1 MITKPSNNL
10 RREHKWLKET
20 SSFKDDRD
28 LVLRVINA
36 HNLNK
41 KVRRNPPI
49 GLQENNAIIT
59 NAEKVTPRITEAF
72 NHEVMASGKKPNTPA
87 IRVDVQRRDPQ
98 PGVPLRPA
106 SLSVQKPNLS
116 HTNPIKSHYQR
127 ANSHDSLVELQ
138 GSMISVLKQK
148 TELLTRKCQIIESTS
163 LSEDNKRFQ
172 LSKEINPQLAQ
183 VETKLNM
190 LEKEIASSCKQN
202 QENDVAIL
210 AYDRTSQNRSVEHDS
225 IRDAKVSSNGNS
237 ISHSLPDMPP
247 SPAGA
252 DTERNV
258 SLPNIS
264 GISIL
269 TNVDEDLIQVL
280 DEDERSIAG
289 DDEPVMLSQKSL
301 QRAPTMTPQSQQPT
315 EEEINEDY
323 DQMHDKTVNRNLRM
337 RNNVNYKIPE
347 RDDPFDYVMGV
358 NENNN
363 RHLSSDDTME
373 AEDDN
378 LSDYMSTRDE
388 ENEDLIHESDV
399 DFVVDDKS
407 HQMDDNDYS
416 DEQDHVEE
424 SDADMSR
431 NYTGT
436 AQSDSIEVI
445 LSSPSRIDRFNQGVE
460 HIDLIEDDPDRDQV
474 IGEGGMSPVTNT
486 FAMSNSDLELIAS
499 EEEDE
504 LLDHDLE
511 RFDDERENMAANT
524 DIKDLDDDLKIL
536 NERKLEEDSLQP
548 HPLIKREHS
557 SLEKESG
564 NEDDLDDDFSLAD
577 IVGRRNELASNEARY
592 PWSTEV
598 EYRLREVFKL
608 PGFRPH
614 QLEAI
619 NATLSGKDVFV
630 LMPTGGGKSLCYQLP
645 AIVKSGKTK
654 GTTIV
659 ISPLISL
666 MQDQV
671 EHLLNKNIKASMFS
685 SKGTAEQR
693 RQTYNL
699 FIHGLLDLIYISPE
713 MISASEQCKRGITK
727 LYNDGKLARI
737 VVDEAHCVS
746 NWGHDFRPD
755 YKELKYF
762 KREYPDVPM
771 IALTATASEQVRM
784 DIIHNLELK
793 DPVFLKQSFNRTNLY
808 YEILK
813 KTKNTIFEICDA
825 IKTRFRGQTGIIY
838 CHSKNSCEQVAAQ
851 MQRNGIKSAFYHAGM
866 EPDDRLTI
874 QKGWQ
879 ADEIQ
884 VICATVAFGMGIDK
898 PDVRFVYHFTVPRTL
913 EGYYQET
920 GRAGRDGKLS
930 YCIAYFSF
938 RDVRTIQTM
947 IQKDKNLDRENK
959 EKHLNKLQQVMSY
972 CDNETDC
979 RRKLVLSY
987 FNEDFDAKLCGK
999 KCDNCRNSSHVMTE
1013 ERDVTE
1019 ESRKIVRVVES
1030 LQDSRV
1036 TLIYCQDIFKGSRSS
1051 KIVQAGHD
1059 ELEYHGAGKVLQK
1072 SEIERIFFH
1081 LVTIRV
1087 LQEYSIMNNS
1097 GFAVNYVKMGPN
1109 ARKLLNGKLE
1119 IKMQFTKSAPGSRS
1133 TSAGAA
1139 VASKIN
1145 TANGS
1150 TTKTTTA
1157 TTTKA
1162 GARNHL
1168 RSYAYEEQPTISASP
1183 ISLNSDMQ
1191 LHSTQ
1196 ELSELTYAYQK
1207 LKETSLNIGN
1217 RLHPPVAN
1225 YLPDLVLKKLARILP
1240 VSEEEFAGLL
1250 DVGDKHRHKFKH
1262 FKAVIMELRKRRIG
1276 LLVASPGD
1284 VSTSASIVL
1293 SEGSSAISESGGVK
1307 SRYFEIG
1314 DTEAKATEEII
1325 NQIRM
1330 SQLPSGSTSSVTA
1343 ASQRRKTPSGR
1354 GYRHYRGRRRKK

>member
-1 MITKPSNNL
+1 MVTKPSNNL

-20 SSFKDDRD
+20 NSIVDDKE

-36 HNLNK
+36 QNLNK
-41 KVRRNPPI
+41 KVRRDAPI
-49 GLQENNAIIT
+49 GLQETNTVVNGSVKVASKGAETFYGDILADTKNQDGLKRNNGSQH
-59 NAEKVTPRITEAF
+59 NESVR
-72 NHEVMASGKKPNTPA
+72 
-87 IRVDVQRRDPQ
+87 QR
-98 PGVPLRPA
+98 PLRPV
-106 SLSVQKPNLS
+106 SVSVQKPNVPHS
-116 HTNPIKSHYQR
+116 DPVKNNQRRTNDYE
-127 ANSHDSLVELQ
+127 SLVALQ
-138 GSMISVLKQK
+138 KSMIKMLKLK
-148 TELLTRKCQIIESTS
+148 SELLTRKCQIIESTS
-163 LSEDNKRFQ
+163 LSEDNKKSQ
-172 LSKEINPQLAQ
+172 LSTAINPRLAKL
-183 VETKLNM
+183 ETKINA
-190 LEKEIASSCKQN
+190 LENEIDTSCKRN
-202 QENDVAIL
+202 QENELPTDGVDYSSFIE
-210 AYDRTSQNRSVEHDS
+210 TGN
-225 IRDAKVSSNGNS
+225 ICDAKISS
-237 ISHSLPDMPP
+237 ISSSINHSLPDVLP

-252 DTERNV
+252 DTSRNV
-258 SLPNIS
+258 SLPN
-264 GISIL
+264 
-269 TNVDEDLIQVL
+269 TNEHSLSANLDEDLIQVL
-280 DEDERSIAG
+280 D
-289 DDEPVMLSQKSL
+289 DDEHSLAEDYEPVALSQKSL
-301 QRAPTMTPQSQQPT
+301 QKAPTMTPQSQQAIEEEGT
-315 EEEINEDY
+315 EES
-323 DQMHDKTVNRNLRM
+323 DKSHEVMTSRNLRA

-347 RDDPFDYVMGV
+347 RDDPFDYVMGA
-358 NENNN
+358 NGNNN
-363 RHLSSDDTME
+363 RDLRSDDTME

-388 ENEDLIHESDV
+388 DKDDVIHESDM
-399 DFVVDDKS
+399 DFVIDDGTY
-407 HQMDDNDYS
+407 QADENDYS
-416 DEQDHVEE
+416 DVQDNVEE
-424 SDADMSR
+424 SDADMSM
-431 NYTGT
+431 NYTGV
-436 AQSDSIEVI
+436 AHSDPIEVI
-445 LSSPSRIDRFNQGVE
+445 LSSPSRIDRFHPGVE
-460 HIDLIEDDPDRDQV
+460 HIDLLDDDIDKKQTV
-474 IGEGGMSPVTNT
+474 EGAPSSITNALT
-486 FAMSNSDLELIAS
+486 MSNSDLELIAS

-511 RFDDERENMAANT
+511 RFDDERENMGADT

-536 NERKLEEDSLQP
+536 NERKLEEDSLQADP
-548 HPLIKREHS
+548 QVKREYS
-557 SLEKESG
+557 SLEKDSMG
-564 NEDDLDDDFSLAD
+564 DDDGLEDDSLAD
-577 IVGRRNELASNEARY
+577 IVGRRAESTTNDARY
-592 PWSTEV
+592 QWSGEV

-693 RQTYNL
+693 RQTFNL

-784 DIIHNLELK
+784 DIIHNLELR

-825 IKTRFRGQTGIIY
+825 IKTRFKGQTGIIY
-838 CHSKNSCEQVAAQ
+838 CHSKNSCEQVSAQ
-851 MQRNGIKSAFYHAGM
+851 MQRNGIKCAFYHAGM
-866 EPDDRLTI
+866 EPDERLTI
-874 QKGWQ
+874 QKAWQ

-920 GRAGRDGKLS
+920 GRAGRDGNFS

-959 EKHLNKLQQVMSY
+959 EKHLNKLQQVMAY

-1019 ESRKIVRVVES
+1019 ESRKIVRIVES

-1051 KIVQAGHD
+1051 KILQAGHD
-1059 ELEYHGAGKVLQK
+1059 ELEYHGAGKSLQK

-1081 LVTIRV
+1081 LVTTRI

-1119 IKMQFTKSAPGSRS
+1119 IKMQFTRSASGSRS

-1139 VASKIN
+1139 VPSRNN
-1145 TANGS
+1145 TANEGAM
-1150 TTKTTTA
+1150 KTTSKMG
-1157 TTTKA
+1157 TKEQ
-1162 GARNHL
+1162 L
-1168 RSYAYEEQPTISASP
+1168 KSYVYEESSKASP
-1183 ISLNSDMQ
+1183 ISLNNNMQ

-1196 ELSELTYAYQK
+1196 ELSELTFAFQK

-1225 YLPDLVLKKLARILP
+1225 YLPDLILKKLAKILP
-1240 VSEEEFAGLL
+1240 VTEEEFAGLL

-1262 FKAVIMELRKRRIG
+1262 FKNIIMELRKRRIG

-1284 VSTSASIVL
+1284 ISTSASSIVL
-1293 SEGSSAISESGGVK
+1293 SEGSSSISDSALIK
-1307 SRYFEIG
+1307 SKYFEAGIA
-1314 DTEAKATEEII
+1314 EAKATEEII

-1330 SQLPSGSTSSVTA
+1330 SQLPSGTATSTTA
-1343 ASQRRKTPSGR
+1343 TRQRKKSTTGR
-1354 GYRHYRGRRRKK
+1354 GFRHYRGRRRKR

>member
-1 MITKPSNNL
+1 MVTKPSNNL

-20 SSFKDDRD
+20 STLVDDKE

-36 HNLNK
+36 HSLNK
-41 KVRRNPPI
+41 KVRRDPPI
-49 GLQENNAIIT
+49 GLRET
-59 NAEKVTPRITEAF
+59 NAVITGSIKIVPKGVETAQDDILADT
-72 NHEVMASGKKPNTPA
+72 NNQ
-87 IRVDVQRRDPQ
+87 DVSTRNNGVQHHSPQ
-98 PGVPLRPA
+98 HKPLRPA
-106 SLSVQKPNLS
+106 SVSVQKPNVP
-116 HTNPIKSHYQR
+116 HVNVAKNYQR
-127 ANSHDSLVELQ
+127 RTNGYESLVALQ
-138 GSMISVLKQK
+138 KSMIDMLKLK
-148 TELLTRKCQIIESTS
+148 SELLTRKCQIIESTS
-163 LSEDNKRFQ
+163 LSEDSKKSQ
-172 LSKEINPQLAQ
+172 LSTAINPQLSKL
-183 VETKLNM
+183 ETKINA
-190 LEKEIASSCKQN
+190 LENEIATSSKGN
-202 QENDVAIL
+202 QENELPI
-210 AYDRTSQNRSVEHDS
+210 DRVDYNSSIETGNICDARSS
-225 IRDAKVSSNGNS
+225 LTGSSV
-237 ISHSLPDMPP
+237 SHSLPDMLP

-252 DTERNV
+252 DTGRNA
-258 SLPNIS
+258 SLPRNS
-264 GISIL
+264 GHSVPANL
-269 TNVDEDLIQVL
+269 DEDLIQVL
-280 DEDERSIAG
+280 D
-289 DDEPVMLSQKSL
+289 DDEHSLGEDRAPVVLSQRSL
-301 QRAPTMTPQSQQPT
+301 QRAPTLTPQSQQAT
-315 EEEINEDY
+315 EEEPSEEC
-323 DQMHDKTVNRNLRM
+323 DKNNDIMTSRNLRA

-358 NENNN
+358 NGNNN
-363 RHLSSDDTME
+363 RNLRSDDTME

-388 ENEDLIHESDV
+388 DKDDAIHESDM
-399 DFVVDDKS
+399 DFVVDDRTY
-407 HQMDDNDYS
+407 QTDDNYYS
-416 DEQDHVEE
+416 DVQDNVEE
-424 SDADMSR
+424 SDADMSM
-431 NYTGT
+431 NYTG
-436 AQSDSIEVI
+436 AVHSDPIEVI
-445 LSSPSRIDRFNQGVE
+445 LSSPSKIDRFPPGVE
-460 HIDLIEDDPDRDQV
+460 HIDLLDDDIDKNQV
-474 IGEGGMSPVTNT
+474 VEGAASPITNALT
-486 FAMSNSDLELIAS
+486 MSNSDLELIAS

-504 LLDHDLE
+504 LLDHELE
-511 RFDDERENMAANT
+511 RFDDERENIGADT

-536 NERKLEEDSLQP
+536 NERKLEEDSLQAEP
-548 HPLIKREHS
+548 QVKREYS
-557 SLEKESG
+557 SLGKDSIG
-564 NEDDLDDDFSLAD
+564 EDDDLEDDFSLAD
-577 IVGRRNELASNEARY
+577 IVGRRTDSTTNDTRY
-592 PWSTEV
+592 PWSGEV

-693 RQTYNL
+693 RQTFNL

-784 DIIHNLELK
+784 DIIHNLELRN
-793 DPVFLKQSFNRTNLY
+793 PVFLKQSFNRTNLY

-825 IKTRFRGQTGIIY
+825 IKTRFKGQTGIIY

-851 MQRNGIKSAFYHAGM
+851 MQRNGIKCAFYHAGM
-866 EPDDRLTI
+866 EPDERLTI
-874 QKGWQ
+874 QKAWQ

-920 GRAGRDGKLS
+920 GRAGRDGNFS

-1059 ELEYHGAGKVLQK
+1059 ELEYHGAGKSLQK

-1081 LVTIRV
+1081 LVTTRV

-1097 GFAVNYVKMGPN
+1097 GFAVNYVKIGPN

-1119 IKMQFTKSAPGSRS
+1119 IKMQFTKSTPGSRS

-1139 VASKIN
+1139 VASRNN
-1145 TANGS
+1145 TTSEATRKTS
-1150 TTKTTTA
+1150 TSKM
-1157 TTTKA
+1157 
-1162 GARNHL
+1162 GAKEQL
-1168 RSYAYEEQPTISASP
+1168 RSYVYGEASNVSASP
-1183 ISLNSDMQ
+1183 ISLNNDMQ

-1196 ELSELTYAYQK
+1196 ELSELTFAFQK
-1207 LKETSLNIGN
+1207 LKETSLNVGN

-1225 YLPDLVLKKLARILP
+1225 YLPDLILKKLAKILP
-1240 VSEEEFAGLL
+1240 VTEEEFAGLL

-1262 FKAVIMELRKRRIG
+1262 FKSTIMELRKRRIG

-1284 VSTSASIVL
+1284 ISTSANSIVL
-1293 SEGSSAISESGGVK
+1293 SEGSSAISDSALIK
-1307 SRYFEIG
+1307 SKYFEVG
-1314 DTEAKATEEII
+1314 AVEAKATEEII

-1330 SQLPSGSTSSVTA
+1330 SQLPSGTATSTA
-1343 ASQRRKTPSGR
+1343 ASHQRKRTTAGR
-1354 GYRHYRGRRRKK
+1354 GFRHYRGRRRRK